1 MFKAKIENFN
11 GDVLTLTG
19 NEAVYQIVSI
29 IGLNPPKAQINTTKI
44 VGMDG
49 AIFNSSK
56 LGMRNVVLTVKIN
69 GDVEANRLNL
79 YSYFQT
85 KSWCKFYYSNDSLD
99 VFIEGY
105 VESVE
110 CDLFSSREMA
120 QISILC
126 PFPYFQSIAE
136 NTASSSNVI
145 SGFVFPFS
153 INMNDPIPISEISPQ
168 GAIQVFN
175 SSESESGTIIE
186 INFRMNAS
194 SVELINTRSGETF
207 ELDYA
212 FLQNDKVIVNTQKGA
227 KSVTLVRN
235 GVVSN
240 LFSALKKGSVFIQLS
255 PANNIIDYSVDGQ
268 IESGAV
274 YIVFKFHN
282 AYRGV

>member
-1 MFKAKIENFN
+1 MFTAKIENFN

-19 NEAVYQIVSI
+19 KEPIYQIISI

-44 VGMDG
+44 AGMDG
-49 AIFNSSK
+49 ATFNSSK

-69 GDVEANRLNL
+69 GDVETNRLNL

-85 KSWCKFYYSNDSLD
+85 KSWCKFYYSNDTLD

-110 CDLFSSREMA
+110 CDLFSAREMA

-126 PFPYFQSIAE
+126 PYPYFQSIAE
-136 NTASSSNVI
+136 NTASSSSVI
-145 SGFVFPFS
+145 GGFVFPFS
-153 INMNDPIPISEISPQ
+153 INVNEPIPISEISPQ
-168 GAIQVFN
+168 GAIQVYN
-175 SSESESGTIIE
+175 SAESETGTIIE

-194 SVELINTRSGETF
+194 SVELLNTRTGETF

-212 FLQNDKVIVNTQKGA
+212 FLQNDKVIVNTRKGA
-227 KSVTLVRN
+227 KSITLVRN

-240 LFSALKKGSVFIQLS
+240 LFSALKKGSAFFQLS
-255 PANNIIDYSVDGQ
+255 PAINIIDYSVDGQ

-274 YIVFKFHN
+274 FIVFKFHN